1 MFSKIKN
8 FLKTTLIGGVVV
20 ILPATIFIVIINM
33 LVKFTINLISP
44 VARLINMGAELN
56 ETLVYLLA
64 FVLVIVF
71 CFIMGLFVRTRLGK
85 TIWHS
90 IENEWLSRLPM
101 YSIIKETV
109 QQFTGAKKLPFSK
122 VVQVDVFNTG
132 VLQTGFITEEHPTGA
147 YTVFVPTAPNP
158 TNGFVFHLPPE
169 RVTLLEDVP
178 SDVAIRSIIS
188 IGSGSNKVVKI

>member
-1 MFSKIKN
+1 MFNTKKK

-20 ILPATIFIVIINM
+20 ILPATIFIVIINI
-33 LVKFTINLISP
+33 LINFTINLISP
-44 VARLINMGAELN
+44 VARLINLGAELN
-56 ETLVYLLA
+56 QSLVYLLA
-64 FVLVIVF
+64 FALVIIF
-71 CFIMGLFVRTRLGK
+71 CFFMGLFVRTRLGK

-90 IENEWLSRLPM
+90 IENEWLGKLPM

-132 VLQTGFITEEHPTGA
+132 VLQTGFITDEHPKGA

-158 TNGFVFHLPPE
+158 TNGFIFHLPAE
-169 RVTLLEDVP
+169 RVTLLEGVS

-188 IGSGSNKVVKI
+188 IGSGSSKVIKM